1 MTRPIS
7 DLRNLGPV
15 AERMLLEIGVRSED
29 DLRALGAVAAFTR
42 LRSTGR
48 RVSLNA
54 LYAMD
59 AALSGRHWLDLE
71 EERRSELKA
80 AAAFDGEEL

>member
-1 MTRPIS
+1 MQQ
-7 DLRNLGPV
+7 
-15 AERMLLEIGVRSED
+15 MLSEIGVRSED
-29 DLRALGAVAAFTR
+29 DLRALGAMAAFAR
-42 LRSTGR
+42 LRSAGR

-59 AALSGRHWLDLE
+59 AALQDRHWLDLDE
-71 EERRSELKA
+71 GRRRELKA